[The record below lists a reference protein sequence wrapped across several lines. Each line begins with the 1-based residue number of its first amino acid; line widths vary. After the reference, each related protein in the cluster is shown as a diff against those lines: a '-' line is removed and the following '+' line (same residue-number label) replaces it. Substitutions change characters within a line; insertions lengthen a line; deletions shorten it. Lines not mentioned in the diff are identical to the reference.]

1 MGLIRFA
8 VHPASLIDDWPEV
21 YRGYL
26 TGADGRVYSTRIEV
40 DGEIVGC
47 RRTSSESCKLH
58 VAWPVAGFGRP
69 VIATASLPER
79 DEPYLLP
86 IELARGKIV
95 QVRNQASQW
104 ELSGMR
110 VPPEFAEPSRQAH
123 RSFAKAASCQERPEA
138 ASKLANEALHFAC
151 VAAETLT
158 RGYAEQALA
167 GRLQRFGGLPASIG
181 CELQGLMPNPDANEL
196 FAAAFNSATVAVPWR
211 KIEVIE
217 GEYDWAPSD
226 RQLEWCEQ
234 QKLLVRGGPLID
246 LGPDGLPPWLAR
258 WEHDIFN
265 LQSFVSDF
273 VETAISRYVGRIRIW
288 EVAARL
294 NTGGALTLSE
304 ETRLTLAARVLDVAR
319 QVDEEAQLLIRVDQ
333 PWGDYQSRGQ
343 HRLSPMQLVDALL
356 RSGVGLAGVNLE
368 LAMGFLPRGSACRD
382 LLDISRLIDAWSV
395 LGVPIHATL
404 ASPSSGDDD
413 DLAGSEWEVE
423 PRMWAKPIDEEGQA
437 EWIDRV
443 LELLLAKPSIA
454 GVSFTHFTD
463 GVPHQF
469 PKAGLLC
476 ADGTPKPALERIIA
490 QRQRHKRR
498 D

>member
-26 TGADGRVYSTRIEV
+26 TGADSRVFSTRIEV
-40 DGEIVGC
+40 DGGIIGC
-47 RRTSSESCKLH
+47 RRTSSESCKFH
-58 VAWPVAGFGRP
+58 VAWPVLGFGRP
-69 VIATASLPER
+69 VVATASLPER

-86 IELARGKIV
+86 VELARGKIV

-110 VPPEFAEPSRQAH
+110 VPPEFAEPSRLAH
-123 RSFAKAASCQERPEA
+123 RAFAKAASCQDRPEA
-138 ASKLANEALHFAC
+138 ASQLANEALHFAC
-151 VAAETLT
+151 AAAEILT
-158 RGYAEQALA
+158 HGYAEQALL

-181 CELQGLMPNPDANEL
+181 CELQGSIPNPDANDL
-196 FAAAFNSATVAVPWR
+196 FSAAFNSATIAVPWR
-211 KIEVIE
+211 KIEAVE
-217 GEYDWAPSD
+217 GEYDWGPSD

-234 QKLLVRGGPLID
+234 QKLMVRGGPLID
-246 LGPDGLPPWLAR
+246 LGPEGLPPWLAR

-265 LQSFVSDF
+265 LQSFVCDF

-294 NTGGALTLSE
+294 NTGGALALTE
-304 ETRLTLAARVLDVAR
+304 ESRLTLAARVLDVAR

-333 PWGDYQSRGQ
+333 PWGDYQARGQ
-343 HRLSPMQLVDALL
+343 HRLSPLQLVDALL

-368 LAMGFLPRGSACRD
+368 LAMGYLPRGSAHRD
-382 LLDISRLIDAWSV
+382 LLDISRLIDSWSV

-404 ASPSSGDDD
+404 ACPSSSDDD
-413 DLAGSEWEVE
+413 ALAGSEWEVE
-423 PRMWAKPIDEEGQA
+423 PRMWAKPINEEGQA
-437 EWIDRV
+437 EWVDHV

-454 GVSFTHFTD
+454 GVSLTHFSD
-463 GVPHQF
+463 GDPHPF
-469 PKAGLLC
+469 PQAGLLRTG
-476 ADGTPKPALERIIA
+476 GTPKPALERIIA

>member
-26 TGADGRVYSTRIEV
+26 TGADGRVFSTRIEV
-40 DGEIVGC
+40 DGEIIGC
-47 RRTSSESCKLH
+47 RRTSSESCKFH
-58 VAWPVAGFGRP
+58 VAWPVTGFGRP

-79 DEPYLLP
+79 GEPYLLP
-86 IELARGKIV
+86 VELARGKIV

-110 VPPEFAEPSRQAH
+110 VPPEFAEPSRLAH
-123 RSFAKAASCQERPEA
+123 RAFAKAASCQERPEA
-138 ASKLANEALHFAC
+138 ASQLANEALHFAC
-151 VAAETLT
+151 AAAEVLT
-158 RGYAEQALA
+158 QGYAEQALL
-167 GRLQRFGGLPASIG
+167 GRLQRFRGLPASIG
-181 CELQGLMPNPDANEL
+181 CELQGSIPNPDANEL
-196 FAAAFNSATVAVPWR
+196 FTAAFNSATIAVPWR
-211 KIEVIE
+211 KIEAVE
-217 GEYDWAPSD
+217 GEYDWGPSD

-234 QKLLVRGGPLID
+234 QKLMVRGGPLID
-246 LGPDGLPPWLAR
+246 LGPEGLPPWLAR

-265 LQSFVSDF
+265 LQSFVCDF

-294 NTGGALTLSE
+294 NTGGALTLTE
-304 ETRLTLAARVLDVAR
+304 ESRLTLAARVLDVAR

-333 PWGDYQSRGQ
+333 PWGDYQARGQ
-343 HRLSPMQLVDALL
+343 HRLSPLQLVDALL
-356 RSGVGLAGVNLE
+356 RSGVGLAGVSLE
-368 LAMGFLPRGSACRD
+368 LAVGYLPRGSAHRD
-382 LLDISRLIDAWSV
+382 LLDLSRLIDSWSV

-404 ASPSSGDDD
+404 ACPSNNDDD
-413 DLAGSEWEVE
+413 ALAGPEWEVE
-423 PRMWAKPIDEEGQA
+423 PRMWARPIDDEGQA
-437 EWIDRV
+437 NWVDHL

-454 GVSFTHFTD
+454 GVSLTHFSD
-463 GVPHQF
+463 GDPHSF
-469 PKAGLLC
+469 PQAGLLRT
-476 ADGTPKPALERIIA
+476 DGTPKPALERIIA